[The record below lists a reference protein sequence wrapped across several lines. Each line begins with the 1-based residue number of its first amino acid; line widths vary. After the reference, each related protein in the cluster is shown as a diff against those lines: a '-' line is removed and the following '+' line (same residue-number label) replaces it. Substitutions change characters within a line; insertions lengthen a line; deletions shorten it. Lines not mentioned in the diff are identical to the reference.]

1 MNNWKKRLGKGLSDN
16 KVVLLFAIL
25 CIGAIA
31 VAGKPLTFVAGELF
45 TRIGRNS
52 FIVLALIIPV
62 LAGLGLNFGITIGA
76 IAAQIAIF
84 CVVYWGFTGIGGFL
98 LALLIATP
106 LAVLFGWLIGVVFN
120 KMKGAEMIGGM
131 VLGYFADGLYQLLF
145 LFVIGGVIPVHNPT
159 LIITGGVGVKNTI
172 DLKDNLKYALDGI
185 SLLTIVEVAFY
196 AVIAVTA
203 LTLIIRL
210 CTKKPVNWGKSIAIL
225 VGAAVAY
232 ALTFIPAIEAFLN
245 QNGILLLSA
254 VELAVA
260 FTVLYQLG
268 CILYHKLIKKSEKFR
283 WKRSVAAILAA
294 GVFYAL
300 TYIPAIEEVLLYV
313 TLPAMTYLCII
324 GLCIFNTALMKTRL
338 GQNMRTVGQSRTV
351 ANSAGINVNR
361 TRILAMVF
369 STVLASWGQLI
380 SLQNLGTFSTYGAH
394 SQVGQFAIAALLVGG
409 ASVQKATNKQAIM
422 GVILFHTLFI
432 ISPQAGQALFSSAQI
447 GEYFRV
453 FVAYGVIA
461 VSLAMHAWKT
471 HAKPKLIVA
480 GKVPSPGE
488 AAKALEE

>member
-1 MNNWKKRLGKGLSDN
+1 MNNFKKRLGKSLSDN
-16 KVVLLFAIL
+16 KVVLLFAVL
-25 CIGAIA
+25 CIGAII
-31 VAGKPLTFVAGELF
+31 VADKPLTFVAGELF

-62 LAGLGLNFGITIGA
+62 LAGMGLNFGITIGA
-76 IAAQIAIF
+76 MAAQIAIF
-84 CVVYWGFTGIGGFL
+84 CVVYWGLTGIGGFM

-106 LAVLFGWLIGVVFN
+106 LAVLFGWLIGMVFN

-131 VLGYFADGLYQLLF
+131 VLGYFADGLYQVLF
-145 LFVIGGVIPVHNPT
+145 LFIIGGVIPVSNPT
-159 LIITGGVGVKNTI
+159 LIIPGGVGVKNTI
-172 DLKDNLKYALDGI
+172 DLKDNIKYSLDGL

-196 AVIAVTA
+196 AVVAITVIS
-203 LTLIIRL
+203 LLVRL
-210 CTKKPVNWGKSIAIL
+210 FTKKQVNWGKSLSIL
-225 VGAAVAY
+225 LGAGIAY
-232 ALTFIPAIEAFLN
+232 ALTYVPFIEAFLN

-260 FTVLYQLG
+260 GTVLYQLG
-268 CILYHKLIKKSEKFR
+268 KIVYFKLIKRSEKFK
-283 WKRSVAAILAA
+283 WKRSLAAIIAA
-294 GVFYAL
+294 GIFYAL

-313 TLPAMTYLCII
+313 TLPTMTYLCIA
-324 GLCIFNTALMKTRL
+324 GLCIFNSALMKTRL
-338 GQNMRTVGQSRTV
+338 GQNMRTVGQNRAV

-361 TRILAMVF
+361 TRIIAMIL

-394 SQVGQFAIAALLVGG
+394 TQTGQFAIAALLVGG

-461 VSLAMHAWKT
+461 VSLAMHAWKMIK
-471 HAKPKLIVA
+471 KPKLEVA
-480 GKVPSPGE
+480 GNSPSPTE
-488 AAKALEE
+488 AVQMAQE